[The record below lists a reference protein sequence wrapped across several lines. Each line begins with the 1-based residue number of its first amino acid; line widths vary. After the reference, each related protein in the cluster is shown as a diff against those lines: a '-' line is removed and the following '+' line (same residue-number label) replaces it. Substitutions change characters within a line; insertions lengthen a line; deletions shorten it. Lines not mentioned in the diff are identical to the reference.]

1 LAPQSSNVDQ
11 NVEARRSE
19 HRYKDLEDLAPIFS
33 DQDGLA
39 VRFYAL
45 RANCGACDVLCE
57 RILGAEGVGAAHMAA
72 WPRLDEPEIGANRRV
87 IVDPD
92 EAFVPPRSVE
102 EEVKGLARPMTRS
115 ERRRI
120 EAEAAQPEPEP
131 SAPPPPVELMVRP
144 RAGASFRGRVDAGRR
159 RFVFGASAARTR
171 VRRFSRR
178 RRLALGS

>member
-1 LAPQSSNVDQ
+1 M
-11 NVEARRSE
+11 
-19 HRYKDLEDLAPIFS
+19 
-33 DQDGLA
+33 
-39 VRFYAL
+39 RFYAL

-131 SAPPPPVELMVRP
+131 SAPPPPVELMASCP
-144 RAGASFRGRVDAGRR
+144 R
-159 RFVFGASAARTR
+159 
-171 VRRFSRR
+171 
-178 RRLALGS
+178 

>member
-1 LAPQSSNVDQ
+1 MDVGVGLPKEEMSADEVKASLAKTVEGQEDTTVEVEVKQ
-11 NVEARRSE
+11 AYNVEV
-19 HRYKDLEDLAPIFS
+19 EDLPADATEEEI
-33 DQDGLA
+33 LA
-39 VRFYAL
+39 SVL
-45 RANCGACDVLCE
+45 ANCGACDVLCE

-131 SAPPPPVELMVRP
+131 SAPPPPVELMALCP
-144 RAGASFRGRVDAGRR
+144 R
-159 RFVFGASAARTR
+159 
-171 VRRFSRR
+171 
-178 RRLALGS
+178 